1 MRGLIS
7 ETASGLAHTNIARIF
22 GVIME
27 IILLEKVPN
36 LGILGDQVK
45 VKPGYARNFLIP
57 KGKATEAT
65 PTNRARFEARR
76 VELERVAATALS
88 TAQARATQL
97 AELIVTLSVKT
108 GSEGRLFGSVG
119 AADIASAISAAGIEL
134 QKHEVRLPNGSIRQI
149 GEYDVDLHL
158 HNEVK
163 TQIRVNIIA
172 EA

>member
-1 MRGLIS
+1 
-7 ETASGLAHTNIARIF
+7 
-22 GVIME
+22 ME
-27 IILLEKVPN
+27 IILLEKIAN
-36 LGILGDQVK
+36 LGVLGDRVK

-57 KGKATEAT
+57 KGKATLAT
-65 PTNRARFEARR
+65 GANLARFEARR
-76 VELERVAATALS
+76 AELERIAAEAL
-88 TAQARATQL
+88 AKARARAEQL

-119 AADIASAISAAGIEL
+119 PADIASAVSAAGIEL
-134 QKHEVRLPNGSIRQI
+134 QKQEVRLPTGSIRQI

-158 HNEVK
+158 HGEVK

>member
-1 MRGLIS
+1 
-7 ETASGLAHTNIARIF
+7 
-22 GVIME
+22 ME
-27 IILLEKVPN
+27 IILLEKIPN
-36 LGILGDQVK
+36 LGALGDRIK

-57 KGKATEAT
+57 KGKATLAT
-65 PTNRARFEARR
+65 GANLARFEARR
-76 VELERVAATALS
+76 AELERIAAEAL
-88 TAQARATQL
+88 AKARARAEQL

-119 AADIASAISAAGIEL
+119 PADIASAVSAAGIEL
-134 QKHEVRLPNGSIRQI
+134 QKQEVRLPTGSIRQI

-158 HNEVK
+158 HGEVK

>member
-1 MRGLIS
+1 
-7 ETASGLAHTNIARIF
+7 
-22 GVIME
+22 ME
-27 IILLEKVPN
+27 IILLEKITN
-36 LGILGDQVK
+36 LGGLGDRIK

-65 PTNRARFEARR
+65 PANLARFEARR
-76 VELERVAATALS
+76 AELERVAAELLTKAK
-88 TAQARATQL
+88 TRAEQL

-119 AADIASAISAAGIEL
+119 AADIANAVSAAGIEL
-134 QKHEVRLPNGSIRQI
+134 QKHEIRLSTGSIRQI
-149 GEYDVDLHL
+149 GEYDVDLLL
-158 HNEVK
+158 HPEVK

>member
-1 MRGLIS
+1 
-7 ETASGLAHTNIARIF
+7 
-22 GVIME
+22 ME
-27 IILLEKVPN
+27 IILLEKIAN
-36 LGILGDQVK
+36 LGALGDRVK

-57 KGKATEAT
+57 QGKATAAT
-65 PTNRARFEARR
+65 PANLARFEARR
-76 VELERVAATALS
+76 AELERVATEAL
-88 TAQARATQL
+88 AKANARAAQL

-119 AADIASAISAAGIEL
+119 AADIANAVSAAGIEL
-134 QKHEVRLPNGSIRQI
+134 SKHEVRLPAGPIRQI

-158 HNEVK
+158 HSEVK

>member
-1 MRGLIS
+1 
-7 ETASGLAHTNIARIF
+7 
-22 GVIME
+22 ME
-27 IILLEKVPN
+27 IILLEKIPN
-36 LGILGDQVK
+36 LGALGDRVK

-65 PTNRARFEARR
+65 KANLARFEARR
-76 VELERVAATALS
+76 AELERIAAEAL
-88 TAQARATQL
+88 AKAKARAEHL

-119 AADIASAISAAGIEL
+119 PADIANAVSAAGIEL
-134 QKHEVRLPNGSIRQI
+134 QKQEVRLPTGSIRQI

-158 HNEVK
+158 HGEVK
-163 TQIRVNIIA
+163 TQIRVNVIA